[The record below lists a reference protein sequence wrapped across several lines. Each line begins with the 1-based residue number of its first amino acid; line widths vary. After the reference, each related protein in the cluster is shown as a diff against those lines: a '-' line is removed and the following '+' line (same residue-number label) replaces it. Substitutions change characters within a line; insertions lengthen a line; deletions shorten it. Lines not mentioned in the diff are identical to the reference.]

1 MNVQLTPSD
10 RIKQK
15 SARRSLIIL
24 ACVFAIPYG
33 AAFYLFYGDDIA
45 SSLGTSNKGQ
55 LVSPM
60 KTMKAMSFKN
70 INDDAEVTLD
80 FTGGWTMLT
89 LAPSNCDI
97 ECTDNLYAIKQVRRA
112 VGVDR
117 RDIKRIM
124 LLTDQD
130 NITELKTIVG
140 DFNGMDILTTSDENL
155 AELQQFLQIDGQS
168 LKNAM
173 FLIDAKGNYMMYYGT
188 STHPKLMLKDMLLLL
203 KVSKH

>member
-1 MNVQLTPSD
+1 MNEQLSPSD
-10 RIKQK
+10 KIKQK

-24 ACVFAIPYG
+24 ACVFAIPY
-33 AAFYLFYGDDIA
+33 AVAYFLFFSNDAA

-60 KTMKAMSFKN
+60 RAMKAMSFN
-70 INDDAEVTLD
+70 NVNDNSEVTLD

-89 LAPSNCDI
+89 LASSSCDI
-97 ECTDNLYAIKQVRRA
+97 ECTDNLYAIKQVRSA

-117 RDIKRIM
+117 RDVKRIM

-130 NITELKTIVG
+130 YITELKTKVD
-140 DFNGMDILTTSDENL
+140 DFYGMDILTTSNKNQTEF
-155 AELQQFLQIDGQS
+155 QQFLQIDDQP
-168 LKNAM
+168 LENAI
-173 FLIDAKGNYMMYYGT
+173 FLFDTKGNYMMYYGP
-188 STHPKLMLKDMLLLL
+188 STHPKLILKDMLLLL